1 MYDNFP
7 LEFIWN
13 NSLYVNM
20 IDLKYIYLYKGK
32 PFFWA
37 PALQIAKE
45 TPKIAFA
52 PSLDLFGVPSSFS
65 MRLSMSVC
73 CVTSKLAL
81 KIKAHVAV
89 VFINHW

>member
-1 MYDNFP
+1 M
-7 LEFIWN
+7 
-13 NSLYVNM
+13 
-20 IDLKYIYLYKGK
+20 YKGK
-32 PFFWA
+32 PFLAA

-65 MRLSMSVC
+65 KKLSISVC

-81 KIKAHVAV
+81 KIK
-89 VFINHW
+89 VFLYLFLIIVKCYITKTLHLYTYLDSVPLTIQEQW